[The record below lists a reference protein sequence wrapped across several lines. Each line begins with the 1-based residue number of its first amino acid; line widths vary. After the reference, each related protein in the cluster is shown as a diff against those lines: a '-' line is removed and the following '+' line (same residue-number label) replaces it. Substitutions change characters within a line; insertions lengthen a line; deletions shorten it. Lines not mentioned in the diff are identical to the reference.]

1 MKNGTRK
8 RFLPA
13 CLLCFWLF
21 LPAQVPAQQRP
32 VIAMMAPQNQG
43 LSKDEAYLPGLVYDA
58 LVRDFTRNPGLE
70 VFDRE
75 NMPKLMREIE
85 SEIYRSDAGFKKL
98 GELDIDYALT
108 GRLVKT
114 PRGFSLTVS
123 VTNTKSLIAI
133 ASYNGT
139 FSAEALEDKRSINK
153 VSSELIKQ
161 MKKEIRRNAG
171 PEDWKNKRLYIGARA
186 GLAAQTPVINTHRD
200 DINAEAATGFEAA
213 LQFEYRFFEFSV
225 MKLPLRFFAQS
236 EIIFSGEK
244 IAAVL
249 PEGDSVTME
258 AGILTVPLLAKA
270 AWTPRIFYFAVFAGP
285 ALTLPLGQ
293 MMIKQDG
300 LERQYDFSPTF
311 GLLAGI
317 NAGIKVGQG
326 AVFLDARYYG
336 DCLFTRVNDVQQYRR
351 QTFSVSLGY
360 RYGFLLTGEKR

>member
-1 MKNGTRK
+1 MK
-8 RFLPA
+8 
-13 CLLCFWLF
+13 
-21 LPAQVPAQQRP
+21 
-32 VIAMMAPQNQG
+32 APENHG
-43 LSKDEAYLPGLVYDA
+43 LSKDEAYLLRSVHSA
-58 LVRDFTRNPGLE
+58 LVEDFIRNSGLE
-70 VFDRE
+70 VFDRDNVGKVVKETE
-75 NMPKLMREIE
+75 NPL
-85 SEIYRSDAGFKKL
+85 YQDDAGKRAGDFTHDYML
-98 GELDIDYALT
+98 EGE
-108 GRLVKT
+108 LVKT
-114 PRGFSLTVS
+114 SHDFLLSLR
-123 VTNTKSLIAI
+123 VTDTKTKMPI
-133 ASYNGT
+133 ASRAES
-139 FSAEALEDKRSINK
+139 FSFEELKDKRSIYK

-161 MKKEIRRNAG
+161 MKKKIRRNAG

-186 GLAAQTPVINTHRD
+186 GLAAQTPVINTNRD

-258 AGILTVPLLAKA
+258 AGILNVPLLAKA